1 MIEENNH
8 IVVYDGECGLCALSV
23 KFIRRHDK
31 HNSIS
36 YISQQSVEAGR
47 LTEIQDSPVSQHGS
61 VIYIDRGRYYYR
73 SDAAIRILMKLGGF
87 YKLSAIFLA
96 VPKKIRDYVYDWVA
110 RNRHRWFRTGESCSI

>member
-31 HNSIS
+31 HNVFS
-36 YISQQSVEAGR
+36 YIPQQSVEALR
-47 LTEIQDSPVSQHGS
+47 LTGTKHSPVSQHGS
-61 VIYIDRGRYYYR
+61 VIYINRDRYYYR

-96 VPKKIRDYVYDWVA
+96 VPKRFRDYFYDWVA
-110 RNRHRWFRTGESCSI
+110 RNRHRWFKSGDSCSI